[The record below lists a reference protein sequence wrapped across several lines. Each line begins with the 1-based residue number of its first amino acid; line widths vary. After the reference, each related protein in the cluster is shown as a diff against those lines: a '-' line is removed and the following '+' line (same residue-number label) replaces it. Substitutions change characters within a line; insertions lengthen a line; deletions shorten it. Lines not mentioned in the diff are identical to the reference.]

1 MHVRAIF
8 GWRMH
13 VKPTKAADKEKARM
27 AQTMRAF

>member
-1 MHVRAIF
+1 MCAIF

-13 VKPTKAADKEKARM
+13 VKPAEAADKEKARM